1 MPTDTS
7 RVHLK
12 SISCEALVAQ
22 PGQFDTIIDVRSESE
37 FALDHLPGAIHCPVL
52 TDAERAQVGTL
63 YKCSSPFDA
72 RRLGAA
78 LVASNIALALRSL
91 LAERPRAWVPLVYC
105 WRGGERSASMAH
117 VMARVG
123 WRVHQ
128 LEGGYRAFR
137 RTVADALTTLP
148 AQFRYRV
155 LCGATGSGK
164 SRLLRHLDRAGAQVL
179 DLESLAAHRGSVL
192 GGLPDQ
198 PQPSQKAFETRLWW
212 NLRQL
217 DLARP
222 VFVESESR
230 KIGDRQVPEAL
241 LEAMRGSEC
250 VSLELPGPE
259 RIRLLRDEYRHHE
272 RGLDRLCQ
280 QLSCLT
286 TLHGRARVERWQ
298 ALARLADWDVL
309 VSCLLQEHYDPVYQ
323 RSIRTNYRRVSQ
335 AVRLPINSADSSDF
349 ERAACQLAQMDS

>member
-1 MPTDTS
+1 
-7 RVHLK
+7 VHLK
-12 SISCEALVAQ
+12 TICCESLLAQ
-22 PGQFDTIIDVRSESE
+22 WAQFDTIIDVRSESE
-37 FALDHLPGAIHCPVL
+37 FTLDRLPGAIHCPVL
-52 TDAERAQVGTL
+52 TDTERTEVGTL

-78 LVASNIALALRSL
+78 RVASNIAMHLRSRF
-91 LAERPRAWVPLVYC
+91 ADRPRAWTPLVYC
-105 WRGGERSASMAH
+105 WRGGERSASIAH

-137 RTVADALTTLP
+137 RMVVEALTTLP
-148 AQFRYRV
+148 ARFRYRV

-192 GGLPDQ
+192 GGLPDH

-212 NLRQL
+212 NLRRL
-217 DLARP
+217 DPERP

-230 KIGDRQVPEAL
+230 KIGDRQVPEVL
-241 LEAMRGSEC
+241 LDSMRGSDC
-250 VSLELPGPE
+250 VSLELPAPE
-259 RIRLLRDEYRHHE
+259 RIRLLRDEYRHYE
-272 RGLDRLCQ
+272 RGPEQLCQ

-286 TLHGRARVERWQ
+286 ALHGRTRVERWK
-298 ALARLADWDVL
+298 ALAQGASWDAL
-309 VSCLLQEHYDPVYQ
+309 VSSLLEEHYDPVYR
-323 RSIRTNYRRVSQ
+323 RSIGSNYRRIGN
-335 AVRLPINSADSSDF
+335 AVCLPISSADCSDF
-349 ERAACQLAQMDS
+349 EQAARQLAQLS

>member
-1 MPTDTS
+1 
-7 RVHLK
+7 VHLK
-12 SISCEALVAQ
+12 TIGCESLLEQ
-22 PGQFDTIIDVRSESE
+22 WTQFDTIIDVRSESE
-37 FALDHLPGAIHCPVL
+37 FTLDRVPGALHCPVL
-52 TDAERAQVGTL
+52 TDTERTEVGTL
-63 YKCSSPFDA
+63 YKCRSPFDA

-78 LVASNIALALRSL
+78 LVASNIAIHLRSCF
-91 LAERPRAWVPLVYC
+91 ADRPREWTPLVYC
-105 WRGGERSASMAH
+105 WRGGERSAAIAH

-137 RTVADALTTLP
+137 RMVVEALTTLP
-148 AQFRYRV
+148 ARFRYRV

-212 NLRQL
+212 NLRRL
-217 DLARP
+217 DPDRP

-230 KIGDRQVPEAL
+230 KIGDRQLPEVL
-241 LEAMRGSEC
+241 LEAMRGSDC
-250 VSLELPGPE
+250 VSLELPAPE
-259 RIRLLRDEYRHHE
+259 RIRLLRDEYRHYE
-272 RGLDRLCQ
+272 QGPERLCQ

-286 TLHGRARVERWQ
+286 ALHGHTRVERWK
-298 ALARLADWDVL
+298 ALAQGASWDAL
-309 VSCLLQEHYDPVYQ
+309 VSCLLQEHYDPVYR
-323 RSIRTNYRRVSQ
+323 RSIGNNYRRIDQ
-335 AVRLPINSADSSDF
+335 AVCLPINSADGSDF
-349 ERAACQLAQMDS
+349 EQAARQLAQIP